1 MIRGIEHLVG
11 SGPLL
16 LAIPVALA
24 AGAVTFL
31 SPCCLPLV
39 PGYLSYLT
47 GMSGT
52 AVRGK
57 DPAGNQAAT
66 AGAVSVVG
74 SVPLSAAGA
83 GSASWGSGGA
93 RGGIADGPA
102 GGAGAMAAEPAAA
115 SVRGRAVLG
124 TLLFVLGFAA
134 VFATE
139 GVFFGSLGEAL
150 RSHTKGLTQV
160 LGFVIILLGL
170 LFVGAFDRFTF
181 SGRIFRPQFRPRA
194 GLVGAPLLGVVF
206 GLGWTPCIGPTLL
219 VVLSLSATTGTAGRG
234 ALLAFVY
241 ALGLGIP
248 FLMVAF
254 AFQRGVSLFGFARRH
269 ARLVTQIG
277 GAMLIA
283 VGLLEVT
290 GAWGAAVAWLQTHW
304 ATYNA
309 PL

>member
-1 MIRGIEHLVG
+1 MIGGIEHLVG

-66 AGAVSVVG
+66 AEAVSVAG

-83 GSASWGSGGA
+83 GSAGW
-93 RGGIADGPA
+93 RPA
-102 GGAGAMAAEPAAA
+102 GAGGEVADRPAGAAEAAGALAAEPATA

-139 GVFFGSLGEAL
+139 GVFFAEPL
-150 RSHTKGLTQV
+150 R
-160 LGFVIILLGL
+160 
-170 LFVGAFDRFTF
+170 R
-181 SGRIFRPQFRPRA
+181 
-194 GLVGAPLLGVVF
+194 
-206 GLGWTPCIGPTLL
+206 
-219 VVLSLSATTGTAGRG
+219 
-234 ALLAFVY
+234 
-241 ALGLGIP
+241 
-248 FLMVAF
+248 
-254 AFQRGVSLFGFARRH
+254 
-269 ARLVTQIG
+269 
-277 GAMLIA
+277 
-283 VGLLEVT
+283 
-290 GAWGAAVAWLQTHW
+290 
-304 ATYNA
+304 
-309 PL
+309 